1 MVILVTA
8 KVVKKNDK
16 YLSFECSG
24 HAGYAR
30 RGKDIICS
38 AISMLSYNCANS
50 IMALTQSEIEVCEN
64 DGFISWE
71 FKNDIDD
78 KASLLMDSLLIGLRS
93 IMEDYDNKYLTL
105 IIEEV

>member
-1 MVILVTA
+1 MVTA
-8 KVVKKNDK
+8 KVVKSKGK

-38 AISMLSYNCANS
+38 AISMLTYNCANS
-50 IMALTQSEIEVCEN
+50 VMSLTDSPIVTEEN
-64 DGFISWE
+64 DGFISWKFTGE
-71 FKNDIDD
+71 VDE
-78 KASLLMDSLLIGLRS
+78 KASLLMDSLLIGLMS

>member
-1 MVILVTA
+1 MVTA

-16 YLSFECSG
+16 YVSFECTG

-30 RGKDIICS
+30 KGKDIICS
-38 AISMLSYNCANS
+38 AISMLAYNCANS
-50 IMALTQSEIEVCEN
+50 IMVLSKSEIEFYEN
-64 DGFISWE
+64 DGFISWK
-71 FKNDIDD
+71 FKNGIDD
-78 KASLLMDSLLIGLRS
+78 KATLLMDSLLIGLRS